1 MAERNDLKV
10 MATKISDLKKT
21 AVALKK
27 LSQGIPAVDINVDRI
42 LSSVRI
48 LEISVSEVADV
59 LED

>member
-1 MAERNDLKV
+1 MAERNDLEV
-10 MATKISDLKKT
+10 MATKIGDIKKT

-27 LSQGIPAVDINVDRI
+27 ISQGIPAIDINVDRI